1 MNPSVEAAEA
11 PTQPFKR
18 PQGFWLVLSGLM
30 LVMLMASL
38 DQTIVST
45 ALPTIVGDLGGLEH
59 ISWVVTAYL
68 LALTAV
74 TPLYG
79 KLGDIYGRKIVLQT
93 ALVIF
98 LAGSVLCG
106 LSESMFQL
114 IVFRVIQ
121 GLGGGGL
128 MVGAQAAIGD
138 IVPPRE
144 RGKYSGF
151 FGAVFAVS
159 SVAGPLL
166 GGFLTSNIS
175 WRFIFYVNVPI
186 GIFALGV
193 IAIVFKS
200 SAERVKHKVDY
211 PGAASLALTVSMLV
225 LLTTLGGQTYDWLS
239 PEIVG
244 MAVIAIVS
252 LAAFILSEQRAAE
265 PILPISLLRNRE
277 FAVMAGMSAIIG
289 FALFGSLT
297 YMPLFQQVVHGLS
310 PTDSGLQL
318 VPMMV
323 GLLIAS
329 IFTGLMVT
337 RTGRYKIFP
346 VVGTAL
352 AAIGLFLLSTLN
364 VDTSTVTTGLFL
376 FVLGIGIG
384 STMQILVVAVQN
396 AVRYELLGV
405 ATSGVTLFRSVGGSL
420 GTAILGAVFTASLT
434 SNLKSGGLNGGSG
447 TLGVNELAKLPEPA
461 HSVALGAFTDA
472 ISTVLLV
479 GCAGAIVAFFVSF
492 LIKELPLRQTI
503 RGDVGDS
510 IGAVTVDD
518 SLRQV
523 GRSLARTVGRD
534 RTRAFV
540 IRLAETAEAPV
551 SPLACWVLSRMN
563 EDSEVTLIKL
573 AETAELSI
581 ERMQS
586 AMAELDENELV
597 QPATTLIN
605 RSISLAGA
613 EQLRHLYAVRREL
626 LKDLVREW
634 DPDSHPELGEFIEE
648 LACELDVEPPPHDA
662 VPAGVRI

>member
-1 MNPSVEAAEA
+1 MTPAVATADA
-11 PTQPFKR
+11 PAQGFTR
-18 PQGFWLVLSGLM
+18 PKGFWLVMSGLM

-45 ALPTIVGDLGGLEH
+45 ALPTIVTDLGGLEH

-79 KLGDIYGRKIVLQT
+79 KLGDIYGRKIVLQA

-114 IVFRVIQ
+114 IIFRVIQ

-159 SVAGPLL
+159 AVAGPLL
-166 GGFLTSNIS
+166 GGFLTTNIS

-186 GIFALGV
+186 GIFALFVIGV
-193 IAIVFKS
+193 VFKAS
-200 SAERVKHKVDY
+200 TEHVKHKVDY
-211 PGAASLALTVSMLV
+211 AGAAALALSISMLV
-225 LLTTLGGQTYDWLS
+225 LLTSLGGGTYDWLS
-239 PEIVG
+239 VEIVG
-244 MAVIAIVS
+244 MAVVS
-252 LAAFILSEQRAAE
+252 VLALVAFVLIEQRAAE

-277 FAVMAGMSAIIG
+277 FIVMAGMSAIIG

-318 VPMMV
+318 VPMMT
-323 GLLIAS
+323 GLLIMS
-329 IFTGLMVT
+329 IITGLLVT

-346 VVGTAL
+346 VIGTAL
-352 AAIGLFLLSTLN
+352 AAIGLYLLSTLTAE
-364 VDTSTVTTGLFL
+364 TSSVTTGIYLFI
-376 FVLGIGIG
+376 LGIGLG

-396 AVRYELLGV
+396 AVPYELLGV

-434 SNLKSGGLNGGSG
+434 GNLKDGGLDAGGA

-461 HSVALGAFTDA
+461 HTAALTAFTEA

-479 GCAGAIVAFFVSF
+479 GCAGAAIAFLVSF
-492 LIKELPLRQTI
+492 LIKELPLRETV
-503 RGDVGDS
+503 RGDVADS

-518 SLRQV
+518 SLRHV
-523 GRSLARTVGRD
+523 GRGLARAVGRD

-540 IRLAETAEAPV
+540 VRLAERADAPV
-551 SPLACWVLSRMN
+551 SPRACWLLSRIN
-563 EDSEVTLIKL
+563 EEPEVSLAAL
-573 AETAELSI
+573 AERSGADLD
-581 ERMQS
+581 S
-586 AMAELDENELV
+586 ALDELDEAGCVE
-597 QPATTLIN
+597 ASTTLIN
-605 RSISLAGA
+605 RSLTPEGA
-613 EQLRHLYAVRREL
+613 VLLKRLYATRREL
-626 LKDLVREW
+626 LREIVIDW
-634 DPDSHPELGEFIEE
+634 DPDTHPELAEFIEE
-648 LACELDVEPPPHDA
+648 LACELDLEPPP
-662 VPAGVRI
+662 VGELMKTPA